1 MRQPLEN
8 NNQEPQAWLKVKS
21 LEQDQRES
29 SEYQPEDVILYS
41 PQQESQT
48 PGSSN
53 KGVKHTEYE
62 KGYE

>member
-48 PGSSN
+48 PGS
-53 KGVKHTEYE
+53 
-62 KGYE
+62 